1 MVHKGHNR
9 LSSGR
14 DHQRRPE
21 QPLVLSRSRT
31 VLARSSPLRAMAPL
45 AHTRGGGCR
54 SASPRPHLFLS
65 LIVMLSA
72 LFVPASGFL
81 VSPGGVLPRSGSGAM
96 HSATRSGRLQPA
108 GGLLVNVRRGARF
121 QSSTSET
128 FGCALSVAPDEEEE
142 RKRQFEVQRGKAVRP
157 RTFPPHTV
165 SPPPLRRKCLP
176 SQC

>member
-1 MVHKGHNR
+1 
-9 LSSGR
+9 
-14 DHQRRPE
+14 
-21 QPLVLSRSRT
+21 
-31 VLARSSPLRAMAPL
+31 MAPL

-142 RKRQFEVQRGKAVRP
+142 RKRQFEVQRGKAVDTLLTDYPVIFSKQCDFSIFDPAIVLSDAQGFHVEGIRAH
-157 RTFPPHTV
+157 RTFFSAVPM
-165 SPPPLRRKCLP
+165 LREAF
-176 SQC
+176 